1 MTIELD
7 RRGFLK
13 GCCATAAV
21 GAAAPAMFFAG
32 QAHAAANS
40 YDTIVHVFLRGGIDG
55 LNLVV
60 PISGNDRDHYE
71 QARPDI
77 QVPVSGENAALP
89 LTLANGSATGFGL
102 HAAATGLRDIWAD
115 GRLAIVHCCGM
126 QTTVTRSHFDAQ
138 QYLDFGTPGNKG
150 NGTGWIA
157 RAWETQPGSS
167 PSIVMPALA
176 VNSRMPANLLGAT
189 QALTMGSPTDFGLNS
204 GSYAWQRARDGSPAG
219 FKGVNETLAAMWQGK
234 VGIEHS
240 GRAADSALRTV
251 AQQAFNATLPT
262 GWPTTTFARQLWTV
276 AQSIRFNLGLRYAA
290 VDVGGWDTHES
301 QGNGGGGYFHGRVGE
316 LSQALAAFYGELA
329 ATGEMGRVTVVVQ
342 SEFGRRVRENGSGGT
357 DHGYGNPLLVMGG
370 PVNGRRFY
378 GNWPGL
384 HPEILSPHF
393 GDVPVTTDFRRVF
406 TELLRARMGHVR
418 TAEVFPGYSGYSAL
432 GMFAAAGAAAA
443 SASAPARQV
452 PQPALSNIQT
462 APSTASTGSAEIT
475 PTVTAPI
482 RHRRGAV
489 RMPTRLSQPLLRLRL
504 KLYRLMQQ
512 HRL

>member
-1 MTIELD
+1 
-7 RRGFLK
+7 
-13 GCCATAAV
+13 
-21 GAAAPAMFFAG
+21 
-32 QAHAAANS
+32 
-40 YDTIVHVFLRGGIDG
+40 
-55 LNLVV
+55 
-60 PISGNDRDHYE
+60 
-71 QARPDI
+71 
-77 QVPVSGENAALP
+77 
-89 LTLANGSATGFGL
+89 
-102 HAAATGLRDIWAD
+102 
-115 GRLAIVHCCGM
+115 
-126 QTTVTRSHFDAQ
+126 
-138 QYLDFGTPGNKG
+138 
-150 NGTGWIA
+150 
-157 RAWETQPGSS
+157 
-167 PSIVMPALA
+167 
-176 VNSRMPANLLGAT
+176 
-189 QALTMGSPTDFGLNS
+189 
-204 GSYAWQRARDGSPAG
+204 
-219 FKGVNETLAAMWQGK
+219 
-234 VGIEHS
+234 
-240 GRAADSALRTV
+240 DSALRTV
-251 AQQAFNATLPT
+251 AQQPFNATLPT

-406 TELLRARMGHVR
+406 TELLRARMGHAR

-432 GMFAAAGAAAA
+432 GMFAGAGAAAA
-443 SASAPARQV
+443 ASAPAPARQV
-452 PQPALSNIQT
+452 PQSALSNIQT
-462 APSTASTGSAEIT
+462 APSTAPAGSAGVT
-475 PTVTAPI
+475 PTVTGPI

-489 RMPTRLSQPLLRLRL
+489 RMPTRMTQPLLRLRL